1 MSAKRIKHL
10 RFLFIQDYSQS
21 SKECVGKCPT
31 SSEYKKITLETCADV
46 CGMYMQDGNCAHHC
60 LCDSSKARL
69 VECRAK
75 HDFLFGMN

>member
-1 MSAKRIKHL
+1 M

-21 SKECVGKCPT
+21 FKECVGKCPT

-46 CGMYMQDGNCAHHC
+46 CGMEDGSCANHC

-69 VECRAK
+69 VEWCAK
-75 HDFLFGMN
+75 PEILFGMN